1 MFLHVEKA
9 PSDFKTLCNTLW
21 KAKANASFFQHIS
34 TTEDYQSMVGLPRD
48 FNSIEGMCDHL
59 DKEQKKSQP
68 TFKEEL

>member
-1 MFLHVEKA
+1 MLKKHH
-9 PSDFKTLCNTLW
+9 
-21 KAKANASFFQHIS
+21 QIS
-34 TTEDYQSMVGLPRD
+34 THFGKHLIGKGFIFSAYFNNRRLSVNGWPPQSRD